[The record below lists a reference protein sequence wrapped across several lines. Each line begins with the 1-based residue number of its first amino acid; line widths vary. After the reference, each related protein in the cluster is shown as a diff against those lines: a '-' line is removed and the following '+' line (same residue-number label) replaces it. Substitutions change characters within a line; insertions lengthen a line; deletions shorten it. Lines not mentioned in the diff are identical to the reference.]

1 MRVFLDTNV
10 LVSALTT
17 RGLAADV
24 FRLALSE
31 HELLTGEVNLV
42 EFRRVLKQ
50 KMRVPAR
57 HIEEAER
64 LLREHTIIPRQAIAI
79 EIKLRD
85 PDDKWVLASAIAG
98 GADVLVTGDKD
109 LLDLGR
115 AAPLPIL
122 TPRSF
127 WESLRRNR

>member
-1 MRVFLDTNV
+1 VRVFLDTNV

-42 EFRRVLKQ
+42 ELRRVLKQ

-57 HIEEAER
+57 HIEETER
-64 LLREHTIIPRQAIAI
+64 LLREQTIIPRPAVAI

-85 PDDKWVLASAIAG
+85 LDDKWVLASAVAG

-115 AAPLPIL
+115 AAPLPIV

>member
-50 KMRVPAR
+50 KMRIPAR

-64 LLREHTIIPRQAIAI
+64 LLRDQTIIPRPAVAF

-85 PDDKWVLASAIAG
+85 PDDKWVLASAVAG
-98 GADVLVTGDKD
+98 DADVLVTGDKD

>member
-1 MRVFLDTNV
+1 VKVFLDTNV

-24 FRLALSE
+24 FRLVLSE

-50 KMRVPAR
+50 KMRVPVR

-64 LLREHTIIPRQAIAI
+64 LLREQTIIPRPAMAMEI
-79 EIKLRD
+79 ELRD
-85 PDDKWVLASAIAG
+85 PDDKWILASAVAG
-98 GADVLVTGDKD
+98 AADVLVTGDKE

>member
-31 HELLTGEVNLV
+31 HALLTGEVNLV

-64 LLREHTIIPRQAIAI
+64 LLRDQTIIPRPAAAL

-85 PDDKWVLASAIAG
+85 PDDKWVLASAVAG

>member
-1 MRVFLDTNV
+1 MKVFLDTNV

-24 FRLALSE
+24 FRLVLSE

-50 KMRVPAR
+50 KMRVPVR

-64 LLREHTIIPRQAIAI
+64 LLREQTIIPRPAMAMEI
-79 EIKLRD
+79 ELRD
-85 PDDKWVLASAIAG
+85 PDDKWILASAVAG
-98 GADVLVTGDKD
+98 AADVLVTGDKE

>member
-1 MRVFLDTNV
+1 VRVFLDTNV

-57 HIEEAER
+57 YIEDAER
-64 LLREHTIIPRQAIAI
+64 LLRDQTIIPRPAVAL

-127 WESLRRNR
+127 WESLRRSR

>member
-1 MRVFLDTNV
+1 VRVFLDTNV

-24 FRLALSE
+24 FRLVLSE
-31 HELLTGEVNLV
+31 HELLTGEVSLI

-57 HIEEAER
+57 YIEDAER
-64 LLREHTIIPRQAIAI
+64 LLRGQTIVPRPAIAL

-85 PDDKWVLASAIAG
+85 PDDKWVLASAVAG

-115 AAPLPIL
+115 AAPLPIF

-127 WESLRRNR
+127 WESLRRGR

>member
-1 MRVFLDTNV
+1 VRVFLDTNV

-64 LLREHTIIPRQAIAI
+64 LLREQTISPRPAIAI

-85 PDDKWVLASAIAG
+85 PDDKWVLASAVAG

-127 WESLRRNR
+127 WESLRRIR